1 MFKINDALHSRKLLT
16 IVFAFI
22 SGVSAVSTAV
32 LPGILHI

>member
-1 MFKINDALHSRKLLT
+1 MFRVDNALHSRKLLT

-32 LPGILHI
+32 LPGILHF